1 MNLLLPFLAICS
13 LYCTLVCG
21 YIGIDDNT
29 FDGTAAEA
37 YCLSNFNSHLAS
49 IHSQSD
55 QDELL
60 SLCDTL
66 NSGLY
71 CRIGL
76 NWRETDGTWVW
87 NDGTCV
93 TNTNWRSTVPF
104 STGSTEY
111 SCAYVY
117 KSMNGPSS
125 AGFWFAARCSG
136 VNANYAIQPF
146 ICNDP
151 LSGTSVCDDSPTTEP
166 SSSPTSSC
174 LDYNNETSA
183 DGNNEIRTFDE
194 KHITNIDNYFMNDA
208 FLSTFYSYHDNDQQL
223 IECVGSDC
231 VIHCMDCVGTDIV
244 INIQNKIT
252 LLLCHDDYSC
262 PGASVKTRSGSM
274 ANISVV
280 CIGQYSC

>member
-93 TNTNWRSTVPF
+93 TYTNWHINAII
-104 STGSTEY
+104 GSTERQ
-111 SCAYVY
+111 CVY
-117 KSMNGPSS
+117 LYQSIHGSHY
-125 AGFWFAARCSG
+125 AGFWFVSRCIG
-136 VNANYAIQPF
+136 VNSAIVIQPF

-151 LSGTSVCDDSPTTEP
+151 GSGTSVCNDSPTPEP

-174 LDYNNETSA
+174 LDYINETSA
-183 DGNNEIRTFDE
+183 DGNNGMRQFDD
-194 KHITNIDNYFMNDA
+194 KHITNIHNYFINDA
-208 FLSTFYSYHDNDQQL
+208 FLSTFYSSHDNDQQL

-231 VIHCMDCVGTDIV
+231 VIHCFQCLGTDIV

-252 LLLCHDDYSC
+252 LLLC
-262 PGASVKTRSGSM
+262 
-274 ANISVV
+274 
-280 CIGQYSC
+280 

>member
-1 MNLLLPFLAICS
+1 MNQLLRFLAICS
-13 LYCTLVCG
+13 SYCALVCG
-21 YIGIDDNT
+21 YIGVNDNT
-29 FDGTAAEA
+29 LDGTAAEA
-37 YCLSNFNSHLAS
+37 YCLRNFNSHLAS

-60 SLCDTL
+60 SICDTL
-66 NSGLY
+66 DSGGY
-71 CRIGL
+71 CLIGL
-76 NWRETDGTWVW
+76 HYRVTDGIWLW

-93 TNTNWRSTVPF
+93 DYTNWHHDIYG
-104 STGSTEY
+104 GSTERQCSY
-111 SCAYVY
+111 LYQSMWGSSYV
-117 KSMNGPSS
+117 G
-125 AGFWFAARCSG
+125 WFVSRCIG
-136 VNANYAIQPF
+136 VNSAIVIQPF

-151 LSGTSVCDDSPTTEP
+151 VSGTSVCNDSSTPEP

-183 DGNNEIRTFDE
+183 DGNNEMRQFDD
-194 KHITNIDNYFMNDA
+194 KHITNIDNYFMKDT
-208 FLSTFYSYHDNDQQL
+208 FLSKFYSFPDNQQQF